1 MSGPD
6 ANATPGTAAASP
18 TGAAAPAA
26 SPAPA
31 PAAAAAAAPPHA
43 AAPAVN
49 VGTTPVSTPAAA
61 APTLAP
67 RRQSLL
73 TAPGPV
79 AEATQQATPV
89 VEPKPEGEVKPAEGV
104 PEKYEFKVDGF
115 EFIDTALAD
124 KAAPILQK
132 LGLNNEQANALAQI
146 YAEHLTQQGELYE
159 ANQQKAFF
167 EKLDS
172 WEAET
177 QKQFGDK
184 LPAALESAKVALQY
198 LESPE
203 IVELLDTSGLGSH
216 PNVIRSLAKLG
227 GRMRERETAL
237 GVSTP
242 QSADAWGFGNR

>member
-1 MSGPD
+1 MSDQVNQGEV
-6 ANATPGTAAASP
+6 NAAPSLVSPTAAPS
-18 TGAAAPAA
+18 
-26 SPAPA
+26 
-31 PAAAAAAAPPHA
+31 A

-49 VGTTPVSTPAAA
+49 ASAAPVSAPAAA
-61 APTLAP
+61 APALAP

-73 TAPGPV
+73 TAPEPV
-79 AEATQQATPV
+79 AETKQEAAPAA
-89 VEPKPEGEVKPAEGV
+89 EAKPDGEAKTIEGV

-132 LGLNNEQANALAQI
+132 LGLNNEQANALAQV

-167 EKLDS
+167 EKLDG

-184 LPAALESAKVALQY
+184 LPQALESAKIALQY

-203 IVELLDTSGLGSH
+203 LVELLDTSGLGSH

>member
-1 MSGPD
+1 MSDQVNQGE
-6 ANATPGTAAASP
+6 ATIVSPTAAPAE
-18 TGAAAPAA
+18 AAAPAA
-26 SPAPA
+26 NVSAAPVSA
-31 PAAAAAAAPPHA
+31 PAA
-43 AAPAVN
+43 
-49 VGTTPVSTPAAA
+49 T

-73 TAPGPV
+73 TAPEPAAAPEAAPA
-79 AEATQQATPV
+79 AEA
-89 VEPKPEGEVKPAEGV
+89 KPEGEAKPAEGV
-104 PEKYEFKVDGF
+104 PEKYEFKVEGF

-124 KAAPILQK
+124 KAAPILQQ
-132 LGLNNEQANALAQI
+132 LGLNNEQANALAQV

-167 EKLDS
+167 EKLDG

-184 LPAALESAKVALQY
+184 LPQALESAKIALQY

-203 IVELLDTSGLGSH
+203 LVELLDTSGLGSH

-227 GRMRERETAL
+227 GRMRERETVL

>member
-1 MSGPD
+1 MSGAD
-6 ANATPGTAAASP
+6 ANATPGTAAAAP
-18 TGAAAPAA
+18 TGAAALAVPLA
-26 SPAPA
+26 SPA
-31 PAAAAAAAPPHA
+31 APPPA
-43 AAPAVN
+43 AAPATN
-49 VGTTPVSTPAAA
+49 VSAAPVSAPAPA

-73 TAPGPV
+73 TAPEPV
-79 AEATQQATPV
+79 AEAKQDAATTA
-89 VEPKPEGEVKPAEGV
+89 EAKPEGEAKPTEGV

-115 EFIDTALAD
+115 EFIDNALAD

-132 LGLNNEQANALAQI
+132 LGLNNEQANALAQV

-159 ANQQKAFF
+159 ANQQKAFL

-184 LPAALESAKVALQY
+184 LPQALESAKIALQY

>member
-1 MSGPD
+1 MSDQVNQGEV
-6 ANATPGTAAASP
+6 NAVPLASP
-18 TGAAAPAA
+18 TAAPAAAAPAA
-26 SPAPA
+26 DVGAAPVSA
-31 PAAAAAAAPPHA
+31 PAAAA
-43 AAPAVN
+43 PA
-49 VGTTPVSTPAAA
+49 
-61 APTLAP
+61 LAP

-73 TAPGPV
+73 TAPEPV
-79 AEATQQATPV
+79 AAPADAKPEAAPDA
-89 VEPKPEGEVKPAEGV
+89 EAKPEGEAKPTEGV

-132 LGLNNEQANALAQI
+132 LGLNNEQANALAQV

-167 EKLDS
+167 EKLDG

-184 LPAALESAKVALQY
+184 LPQALESAKIALQY

-203 IVELLDTSGLGSH
+203 LVELLDTSGLGSH

>member
-1 MSGPD
+1 MSDQVNQGEV
-6 ANATPGTAAASP
+6 NAAPLSSP
-18 TGAAAPAA
+18 TAPAPADAPAA
-26 SPAPA
+26 NVGAAPVSA
-31 PAAAAAAAPPHA
+31 PAAAA
-43 AAPAVN
+43 PA
-49 VGTTPVSTPAAA
+49 
-61 APTLAP
+61 LAP

-73 TAPGPV
+73 TAPDPV
-79 AEATQQATPV
+79 AAPAEAKPEAAPDA
-89 VEPKPEGEVKPAEGV
+89 EAKPEGEAKPAEGV

-132 LGLNNEQANALAQI
+132 LGLNNEQANALAQV

-203 IVELLDTSGLGSH
+203 LVELLDTSGLGSH